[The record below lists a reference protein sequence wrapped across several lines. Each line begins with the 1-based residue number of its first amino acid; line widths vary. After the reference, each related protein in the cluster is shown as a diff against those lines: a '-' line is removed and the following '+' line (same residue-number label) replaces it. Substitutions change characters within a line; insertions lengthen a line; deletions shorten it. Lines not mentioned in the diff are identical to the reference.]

1 MGTPREYGF
10 NDISNENILKADPL
24 PSFLNFFFF
33 CGPPH
38 SEWPHSASKLF
49 SVGGKEGATTQV
61 EHKPTVLP
69 TRPTRHWPGPML
81 DSVGTRAWMTLTVP
95 ECIGNCRWCWDARA
109 LPSPAAPS
117 PRPPAP
123 FFPPDN
129 LDGLPRG
136 SDPEVVVAHV
146 CFLGRLTCE
155 WDRKINLYAARKQS
169 RRSKCI
175 SYLLL

>member
-117 PRPPAP
+117 PRPP
-123 FFPPDN
+123 
-129 LDGLPRG
+129 PRTLF
-136 SDPEVVVAHV
+136 SP
-146 CFLGRLTCE
+146 R
-155 WDRKINLYAARKQS
+155 QS
-169 RRSKCI
+169 RRASEGIRSWGCC
-175 SYLLL
+175 SSRMFSWSLDLWMRQED